1 MKNLILTLFV
11 LAAFMLSALTASP
24 QQKTQDQAIN
34 VEVIQFHTEHRCTS
48 CLKIEKLSKE
58 TLTKYYPTIPFR
70 LVNVEDKKNEKI
82 AEQFEAAGS
91 ALFLYNTKTGK
102 KKNLTEFAFMKVGNE
117 AAFDAEL
124 KKAIA
129 EFIKS

>member
-1 MKNLILTLFV
+1 MKYSILTLSLLTAMM
-11 LAAFMLSALTASP
+11 LAALNGYS
-24 QQKTQDQAIN
+24 QQKNQAPASN

-58 TLTKYYPTIPFR
+58 TLTKHYPTIPFR
-70 LVNVEDKKNEKI
+70 LINVEDKKNEKI

-91 ALFLYNTKTGK
+91 ALFLYDTKTGR

-117 AAFDAEL
+117 AAFETDL
-124 KKAIA
+124 KKLIA
-129 EFIKS
+129 EFIKG

>member
-1 MKNLILTLFV
+1 MKYYILTLF
-11 LAAFMLSALTASP
+11 ALTAFMFSAINASS
-24 QQKTQDQAIN
+24 QQKNQAPAIN
-34 VEVIQFHTEHRCTS
+34 VEVIQFHTDHRCTS

-102 KKNLTEFAFMKVGNE
+102 KKNLTEFAFMKVGDE
-117 AAFDAEL
+117 VAFDAEL

>member
-1 MKNLILTLFV
+1 MKYSFLTMLILT
-11 LAAFMLSALTASP
+11 AFMFSGLNASS
-24 QQKTQDQAIN
+24 QQKNQAPSN
-34 VEVIQFHTEHRCTS
+34 TVEVIQFHTEHRCTS